1 MRRRVAHALSTQA
14 GRRLSRVMSAQFL
27 NQAITVILQIG
38 LVPVLLYAWG
48 KQSYGV
54 WLLLSAVPTYL
65 TFSDFGFTLIAKNEM
80 LMQVAGGRRDD
91 ALRTFHSIFAL
102 LNLIM
107 PCLIALSVL
116 LICSVDLSHA
126 LNLGSYANGS
136 ARLVL
141 ILLLLNVVA
150 YQYFLLICGGVRC
163 ENRLATE
170 ASWGALSRLAEGLA
184 VAGAALAGGDL
195 VIAAAAALATK
206 LICCISLYF
215 WLRSASPWLSLGHA
229 RSSAQEVKRLLKPA
243 LAFMLMPIS
252 QSLLIQAPLMIVGL
266 LIGPAAV
273 VTFAT
278 TRTLARTGTALTNL
292 LNGTVQGEY
301 SIAFGRADHAMLH
314 KVLRYHQRVGLAAI
328 VAYGLPLYLL
338 REPLMRLYT
347 HGQVAAVDPF
357 FLLVILTVAA
367 EMMWSGIATPL
378 SSINRHV
385 TFANLSLL
393 IALLGIGLCYI
404 ATLHLG
410 LGGTAAAMLTVHG
423 AILILSQMLRHAI
436 TLPHPPLAIREPHS
450 A

>member
-1 MRRRVAHALSTQA
+1 MRRRIAQALSTQA

-27 NQAITVILQIG
+27 NQATTIILQIG

-80 LMQVAGGRRDD
+80 LMQVAGGRREE
-91 ALRTFHSIFAL
+91 ALRTFHSVFAL
-102 LNLIM
+102 LNLVM
-107 PCLIALSVL
+107 PCLIGLSVL

-126 LNLGSYANGS
+126 LNLGEYANGD
-136 ARLVL
+136 ARAVL
-141 ILLLLNVVA
+141 ILLLLNVVS

-163 ENRLATE
+163 ENRLAME

-184 VAGAALAGGDL
+184 VAGSALLGGGL
-195 VIAAAAALATK
+195 VAAAAAALITK
-206 LICCISLYF
+206 LLGSVGLYL
-215 WLRSASPWLSLGHA
+215 WLRKASPWLSLGHA
-229 RSSAQEVKRLLKPA
+229 KSSAAEIKRLLKPA

-252 QSLLIQAPLMIVGL
+252 QSMLIQAPLMIIGV

-278 TRTLARTGTALTNL
+278 TRTLARTGTAITNL

-301 SIAFGRADHAMLH
+301 SIAFGRANHAMLH
-314 KVLRYHQRVGLAAI
+314 KVLRYHQRAGLAAI
-328 VAYGLPLYLL
+328 IAFSVPLYLF
-338 REPLMRLYT
+338 RDPLMRLYT
-347 HGQVAAVDPF
+347 HGQVSAVDPF
-357 FLLVILTVAA
+357 FLMVILTVAA
-367 EMMWSGIATPL
+367 EMMWSSIATPL

-393 IALLGIGLCYI
+393 ISLAGIGLCYVF
-404 ATLHLG
+404 TLHFG
-410 LGGTAAAMLTVHG
+410 LNGAAAAMLTVHG
-423 AILILSQMLRHAI
+423 AILVLSQALRHAI
-436 TLPHPPLAIREPHS
+436 RLPHPPLTAREAHS